1 MTDTATRHQD
11 QIDYWNGP
19 GGAKWVANQRR
30 TDRLLGVVADL
41 LIAQAQI
48 ARGST
53 VFDIGC
59 GCGGTTLS
67 LADLVGP
74 EGRVMAF
81 DVSAPMLDVARQRL
95 ADRRNVECV
104 LGDAQ
109 TYRFAQ
115 SAADLLLSRFGV
127 MFFGDPTAAFS
138 NMKRALKPGGRIVF
152 ACWRPIAENPWMQL
166 PLHAA
171 YKHVPRLPRPAPEDP
186 GPFSFADPERVTRI
200 LTGAGLA
207 PPRFTPAD
215 LTIDLAMGGGLEAAV
230 DQACEIGATSRALQ
244 GQPAEAI
251 ALARA
256 AVREALAAH
265 VTPEGVKLG
274 AAIWLVEST
283 A

>member
-1 MTDTATRHQD
+1 MTEPATLHRD
-11 QIDYWNGP
+11 QIEYWNGR
-19 GGAKWVANQRR
+19 GGAKWVAQHRR
-30 TDRLLGVVADL
+30 TDQMLGAVGDR
-41 LIAQAQI
+41 LIAQARI

-59 GCGGTTLS
+59 GCGGTTVA
-67 LADLVGP
+67 LADHVGP
-74 EGRVMAF
+74 EGRVTAF

-95 ADRRNVECV
+95 ADRANVECV
-104 LGDAQ
+104 LADAQ
-109 TYRFAQ
+109 TYRFPA

-152 ACWRPIAENPWMQL
+152 ACWRPIAENPWMRL

-171 YKHVPRLPRPAPEDP
+171 YKHVPRLPKLGPEDP
-186 GPFSFADPERVTRI
+186 GPFSFADPDRVTRI

-215 LTIDLAMGGGLEAAV
+215 LTIDLAMGGGLEGAV

-244 GQPAEAI
+244 NQPAEAI
-251 ALARA
+251 AAARA
-256 AVREALAAH
+256 AIRDALAPHA
-265 VTPEGVKLG
+265 TPEGVRLG
-274 AAIWLVEST
+274 AAIWLVET
-283 A
+283 AA